1 MSGSNE
7 KKIAVLLSGGGGT
20 RLWPA
25 STQACP
31 KQFLSLFGALSLYQL
46 TLQRLLKAGVDEIV
60 IVANAAHEVLLRE
73 QAAAIGHDN
82 PHLLLEPMRRDSAA
96 AIAAGAAFATRYFG
110 PESLIAVMP
119 CDHLIP
125 DIAAFS
131 KTLEDGFAL
140 ARLGFLGTFGIVPTW
155 PSPEF
160 GYIQSGE
167 PITGH
172 ATARRV
178 AMFHEKPS
186 PERASAYLAAGGYAW
201 NSGMFVFKA
210 GVFTAQAHT
219 HMPEIY
225 GPVSESLDKAR
236 DEKGSYFL
244 DPDSFARSRKTSID
258 YALFE
263 KSDKVGVVPAGFAWS
278 DVGTWNAVHEALAG
292 TGGDAATAN
301 AQVGDVTLK
310 DASGCLAIAE
320 PGTRLVLIGLEDVV
334 AITTPQGTFVA
345 PRARAAEIKAIIES

>member
-1 MSGSNE
+1 LAGLDTGLPEAISYPVWC
-7 KKIAVLLSGGGGT
+7 A
-20 RLWPA
+20 
-25 STQACP
+25 
-31 KQFLSLFGALSLYQL
+31 FALS
-46 TLQRLLKAGVDEIV
+46 AD
-60 IVANAAHEVLLRE
+60 IVANAAHEALLRK
-73 QAAAIGHDN
+73 QAAAVGHDN
-82 PHLLLEPMRRDSAA
+82 PHLLLEPVRRDSAA
-96 AIAAGAAFATRYFG
+96 AIAAGVAFAARRFG
-110 PESLIAVMP
+110 AESLIAVMP

-125 DIAAFS
+125 DVSAFS
-131 KTLEDGFAL
+131 KTLEEGFDL
-140 ARLGFLGTFGIVPTW
+140 ARIGFLGTFGIIPTW

-167 PITGH
+167 PIAGH

-186 PERASAYLAAGGYAW
+186 PERAGGYLAAGGYAW

-210 GVFTAQAHT
+210 GAFTAEAQQ
-219 HMPEIY
+219 HMPEIQE
-225 GPVSESLDKAR
+225 PISESVSKAR
-236 DEKGSYFL
+236 HEKSSSFL

-263 KSDKVGVVPAGFAWS
+263 KSDRVGVVPAGFAWS
-278 DVGTWNAVHEALAG
+278 DVGTWNAVHEALTSSG
-292 TGGDAATAN
+292 DDAAAAN
-301 AQVGDVTLK
+301 ARIGDVTLK